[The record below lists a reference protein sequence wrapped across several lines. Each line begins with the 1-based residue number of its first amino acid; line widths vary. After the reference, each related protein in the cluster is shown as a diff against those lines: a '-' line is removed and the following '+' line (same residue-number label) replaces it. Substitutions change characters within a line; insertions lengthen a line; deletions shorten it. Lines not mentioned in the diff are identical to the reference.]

1 MGFAMESHP
10 DWKKEAGVAMGFRQ
24 MRVGDHFIDRYVAY
38 ITGEATNGT
47 RYCRTVE
54 VTGREIESGDANR
67 RLARIL
73 TVVLRDGPKLC
84 VAIQDEGEHPS
95 ESEQPPIEV

>member
-1 MGFAMESHP
+1 MGYADAPHP
-10 DWKKEAGVAMGFRQ
+10 DWKTEAGVAMGFQR
-24 MRVGDHFIDRYVAY
+24 MRRGDQFLDRYVAY

-54 VTGREIESGDANR
+54 VTGREIESGYANR
-67 RLARIL
+67 RLERIL
-73 TVVLRDGPKLC
+73 SIVLRYGPGLC
-84 VAIQDEGEHPS
+84 VAIKEEGDYPS